1 MTGHAF
7 LSKVWYMPK
16 PKGGKRAGSKPKP
29 KQVGGGDGL
38 IDVIV
43 QRGGADSY
51 AWHRNNVRAHLQS
64 KTQLPWEEKARSGEE
79 KRAAWIQE
87 VRDVMGETGLNWRE
101 AMKEASARRQQKIE
115 GYRTVVQRTKDSYT
129 GRRAE
134 NVRCSNPGKCP
145 GRYTK
150 PVTTRGGEVVYRPNA
165 HNVSRAHL
173 TTESATKILREYY
186 KERAHKYK
194 DGRRGATKAMRQDIS
209 KRNKR
214 AVIQSPCPTKV
225 ISVNGKHGKYN
236 RRVVDRDHPAYAEC
250 RSNWLYRST
259 PGKFDMEGVDAG
271 EGKASKGYGKK
282 VLPKTYK
289 SKKPRA
295 RPSKRVDT
303 TK

>member
-1 MTGHAF
+1 
-7 LSKVWYMPK
+7 MPK
-16 PKGGKRAGSKPKP
+16 PKG
-29 KQVGGGDGL
+29 KQVGSGNDGL

-51 AWHRNNVRAHLQS
+51 AWHRKNVRSHLQS
-64 KTQLPWEEKARSGEE
+64 RTTLPWEEQPRSGEE

-87 VRDVMGETGLNWRE
+87 VRDVMEETGLNWRE
-101 AMKEASARRQQKIE
+101 AMKEASLRRQQKIA

-134 NVRCSNPGKCP
+134 DVNCSNPDKCP

-150 PVTTRGGEVVYRPNA
+150 PVVTRGGEVVYRPNA
-165 HNVSRAHL
+165 HNVSRVHL
-173 TTESATKILREYY
+173 TTDSAARILREYY

-194 DGRRGATKAMRQDIS
+194 GGRKGATKAMRQDIS

-214 AVIQSPCPTKV
+214 AVIQSPCPTKT
-225 ISVNGKHGKYN
+225 ISVNGKYGRYTRKII
-236 RRVVDRDHPAYAEC
+236 DRDSPDYAEC

-259 PGKFDMEGVDAG
+259 PGKFDMESVDAG
-271 EGKASKGYGKK
+271 EAKSSKGYGKK

-289 SKKPRA
+289 SKKPRE
-295 RPSKRVDT
+295 RPSRRVDI